1 MMKGGFDSM
10 TNDETLRVLAILKAA
25 YPSSY
30 NGMTKRE
37 ANGTVA
43 VWCIQFSDI
52 PVDIVLMAVQKLI
65 STNKFPPSISE
76 VKSKIGSLYWEAQG
90 MLNSY
95 PTSECIS
102 EEEKMQYRRICDL
115 TQDFRM
121 KNSGEPSLHQML
133 EGGHLLQLGSG
144 GE

>member
-1 MMKGGFDSM
+1 M
-10 TNDETLRVLAILKAA
+10 TKEETLRVLAILKAA
-25 YPSSY
+25 YPASY

-43 VWCIQFSDI
+43 VWCMQFADV

-65 STNKFPPSISE
+65 STNKFPPAISE
-76 VKSKIGSLYWEAQG
+76 VKGKIGSLHWEAHE
-90 MLNSY
+90 MLSSFNM
-95 PTSECIS
+95 SELLPD
-102 EEEKMQYRRICDL
+102 EAKMQYQRIYDA
-115 TQDFRM
+115 TKNFRIA
-121 KNSGEPSLHQML
+121 NAAEPSLHQML

>member
-1 MMKGGFDSM
+1 MMKCGDYM
-10 TNDETLRVLAILKAA
+10 TKDETLRVLAILKAA

-43 VWCIQFSDI
+43 VWCMQFADV

-65 STNKFPPSISE
+65 STNKFPPAISE
-76 VKSKIGSLYWEAQG
+76 VKGKIESIHWEAYETLFTFG
-90 MLNSY
+90 GKNRL
-95 PTSECIS
+95 P
-102 EEEKMQYRRICDL
+102 EEARNQYQRIYELTKDFKMAK
-115 TQDFRM
+115 TA
-121 KNSGEPSLHQML
+121 EPSLHQML

>member
-1 MMKGGFDSM
+1 M
-10 TNDETLRVLAILKAA
+10 TKEETLRVLAILKAA

-43 VWCIQFSDI
+43 VWCMQFADV

-65 STNKFPPSISE
+65 STNKFPPAISE
-76 VKSKIGSLYWEAQG
+76 VKSKIGSIHYEAYERLYSTLGDFLTDETRAQ
-90 MLNSY
+90 Y
-95 PTSECIS
+95 
-102 EEEKMQYRRICDL
+102 QRIYDAAK
-115 TQDFRM
+115 DFKIATM
-121 KNSGEPSLHQML
+121 AEPSLGQML

>member
-1 MMKGGFDSM
+1 M
-10 TNDETLRVLAILKAA
+10 TKEETLRVLAILKAA
-25 YPSSY
+25 YPASY

-43 VWCIQFSDI
+43 VWCMQFADV

-65 STNKFPPSISE
+65 STNKFPPAISE
-76 VKSKIGSLYWEAQG
+76 VKDKIGSIHFEAYERLYSSLGEFLTDEARLQYQRIYDATKDFK
-90 MLNSY
+90 LA
-95 PTSECIS
+95 
-102 EEEKMQYRRICDL
+102 KMA
-115 TQDFRM
+115 
-121 KNSGEPSLHQML
+121 EPSLGQML

>member
-1 MMKGGFDSM
+1 M
-10 TNDETLRVLAILKAA
+10 TKDETLRVLAILKAA

-43 VWCIQFSDI
+43 VWCTQFADV

-65 STNKFPPSISE
+65 STNKFPPAISE
-76 VKSKIGSLYWEAQG
+76 VKDKIGSIHYEAYEMLYSSNIRELLSDEA
-90 MLNSY
+90 
-95 PTSECIS
+95 
-102 EEEKMQYRRICDL
+102 KMQYQRIYDA
-115 TQDFRM
+115 TKDFKLARM
-121 KNSGEPSLHQML
+121 SEPSISQML
-133 EGGHLLQLGSG
+133 SGGQMLQLGSG